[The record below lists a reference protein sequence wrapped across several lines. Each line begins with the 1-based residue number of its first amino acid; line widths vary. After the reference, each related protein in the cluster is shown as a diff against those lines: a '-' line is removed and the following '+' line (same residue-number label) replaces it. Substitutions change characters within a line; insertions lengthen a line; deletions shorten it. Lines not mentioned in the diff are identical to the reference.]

1 MADDDYI
8 GDDYAEEYNATPGEI
23 PSSVAGFVVEL
34 YRSLKAGSVHIV
46 KDLYDTDFF
55 SLADSIFKQNPWPSA
70 EAVAHLVENDRT
82 FLILYKEL
90 YFRHIYSKL
99 TPDIQQRFASWENY
113 SELFTLILD
122 RQKPVGFQLPNN
134 WLWDM
139 IDEFVYQ
146 FQNFHQYRTRK
157 GARGAEEI
165 ALLQQNPDVWSAV
178 QVLNY
183 LTGFVSKSKIISN
196 LTFDKS
202 VDVTGDPFPTDPL
215 YVMLGYFSI
224 IGLMRVH
231 CLLGDYALALA
242 VLDPIDLN
250 KKGLFTGEVAC
261 HITVYYYLAFC
272 YLMTRRYLDALRA
285 FQNIMLSLPA
295 KQIHTRSYQ
304 HDQILKKNEQMYA
317 LLAITLSL
325 CPQPMDDKVLNTLRE
340 KYGSKMPSLQQGEE
354 SAFVELFAYSCPKFI
369 SVHMPT
375 FPVPAEHD
383 PQEAYHLQLHIFLK
397 NVRLQSRLPTL
408 QTFLKLYSTIEIS
421 KIASFLET
429 DDQSIRASLFALKH
443 RSRGLVWTGG
453 PASGG
458 SIQSVLDVDFWVE
471 GDVVHVADHKQTA
484 PAFSGHTLLGHI
496 TKLAAIAHSTQS
508 S

>member
-1 MADDDYI
+1 MAD
-8 GDDYAEEYNATPGEI
+8 TM
-23 PSSVAGFVVEL
+23 
-34 YRSLKAGSVHIV
+34 
-46 KDLYDTDFF
+46 
-55 SLADSIFKQNPWPSA
+55 FKTMPWPTA
-70 EAVAHLVENDRT
+70 ESISSLVEDDKI

-90 YFRHIYSKL
+90 YYRHIYSKL

-113 SELFTLILD
+113 TELFSLIQD
-122 RQKPVGFQLPNN
+122 RTKPIGFQLPNN

-146 FQNFHQYRTRK
+146 FQSFHQYRCKKANRSP
-157 GARGAEEI
+157 EEL
-165 ALLQQNPDVWSAV
+165 ALLQQYPDVWSAV

-183 LTGFVSKSKIISN
+183 LTVFVTKSKIVSN

-202 VDVTGDPFPTDPL
+202 VDVSGDLFTTDPL
-215 YVMLGYFSI
+215 YMMLGYFSI

-231 CLLGDYALALA
+231 CLLGDYSLALS

-285 FQNIMLSLPA
+285 FQNIMLSLPT

-325 CPQPMDDKVLNTLRE
+325 CPQPMDEKVLSTLRE
-340 KYGSKMPSLQQGEE
+340 KYGAKMPALQLGEE
-354 SAFVELFAYSCPKFI
+354 AAYVELFSYSCPKFI
-369 SVHMPT
+369 TVHLP
-375 FPVPAEHD
+375 PQPLPADYD
-383 PQEAYHLQLHIFLK
+383 PQEAYHLQLNLFLK

-421 KIASFLET
+421 KIASFLTVSEEE
-429 DDQSIRASLFALKH
+429 IRASLFALKH
-443 RSRGLVWTGG
+443 RSRGLVWHGG

-458 SIQSVLDVDFWVE
+458 TVQTVLDVDFWLD
-471 GDVVHVADHKQTA
+471 GDVVHVIDHKQTV
-484 PAFSGHTLLGHI
+484 PTFSGHVLLGHI
-496 TKLAAIAHSTQS
+496 TKLDAIAHSSQA
-508 S
+508 